1 MPKQGTL
8 TKADIINAVA
18 EQNGF
23 TQKKSYETMEI
34 MLEIIKSSLECG
46 KDVLIKIEHEQSI
59 SSGAHT

>member
-8 TKADIINAVA
+8 TKAHIINAMA

-34 MLEIIKSSLECG
+34 QISYFTM
-46 KDVLIKIEHEQSI
+46 KIALFFGHYR
-59 SSGAHT
+59 A